1 MAAVWVPGLYKA
13 SGVMKCLGLSCSQ
26 EASVSPKS
34 FSSHVF
40 MLIFNNLFTNVE
52 VGGTGGALAR
62 YDQVLTK

>member
-1 MAAVWVPGLYKA
+1 
-13 SGVMKCLGLSCSQ
+13 VMKCLGLSCSQ